1 MKKFPNLDSLKAG
14 RIISNRANF
23 GYRRANL
30 GYHRANLGYHI
41 LAGKTRKALLPF
53 NKYRIRSFQPN
64 DVILFSNCVFNSF
77 EFRLLCQAYIKTIIK
92 RN

>member
-1 MKKFPNLDSLKAG
+1 MLSQSKFGLSQ
-14 RIISNRANF
+14 S
-23 GYRRANL
+23 
-30 GYHRANLGYHI
+30 NLGYHI

-53 NKYRIRSFQPN
+53 NKYRIRNFQPN
-64 DVILFSNCVFNSF
+64 DVILFLNCVFNSF